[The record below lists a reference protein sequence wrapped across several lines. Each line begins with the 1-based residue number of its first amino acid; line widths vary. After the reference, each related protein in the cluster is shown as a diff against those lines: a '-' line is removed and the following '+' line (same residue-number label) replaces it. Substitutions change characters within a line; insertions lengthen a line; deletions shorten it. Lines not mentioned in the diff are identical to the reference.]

1 MRSYFYILNRM
12 IIYFSHQFSPK
23 GRAGGFHL
31 LRYLPAIASRH
42 VRHRLRL
49 RQCRAGSGEA
59 GGLRAR
65 SSRSTTSPL
74 NALHLEV
81 SDSCKIQVPPKSNS
95 IAWVS
100 VRQSQRVPSCKT
112 TSTLPFCPSHHF
124 C

>member
-1 MRSYFYILNRM
+1 M
-12 IIYFSHQFSPK
+12 
-23 GRAGGFHL
+23 

-65 SSRSTTSPL
+65 SSRSTSSPL
-74 NALHLEV
+74 NVLHMEA
-81 SDSCKIQVPPKSNS
+81 SNSYKIQVLPKSNS

-100 VRQSQRVPSCKT
+100 VRQSQRVPSGKA
-112 TSTLPFCPSHHF
+112 TST
-124 C
+124 